1 MATRQRP
8 LSPFMIGPYYRPQL
22 TSVLSIIHRGTGVFL
37 AAGAFVL
44 AAALLAIAGGAA
56 GFEMMSAW
64 AGSPL
69 GLIFLV
75 ATAFSLAYHF
85 FNGIRHLL
93 WDIGW
98 GYELPR
104 VYTTGYLVVGL
115 SLITTF
121 ILVACAWRALG
132 GAA

>member
-1 MATRQRP
+1 MATRERP

-37 AAGAFVL
+37 AFAAFAL
-44 AAALLAIAGGAA
+44 AAALMAIAGNAVA
-56 GFEMMSAW
+56 FEMLQAW
-64 AGSPL
+64 AGSPVGVVL
-69 GLIFLV
+69 LL

-104 VYTTGYLVVGL
+104 VYATGYLVVGL
-115 SLITTF
+115 SLLSGF
-121 ILVACAWRALG
+121 ALAALAWRALG

>member
-22 TSVLSIIHRGTGVFL
+22 TSVLSIVHRGTGVFL
-37 AAGAFVL
+37 AFAAFALV
-44 AAALLAIAGGAA
+44 AALLAIAADAA
-56 GFEMMSAW
+56 AFEMLSAW
-64 AGSPL
+64 AGSPV
-69 GLIFLV
+69 GLLLLV

-98 GYELPR
+98 GYELSR
-104 VYTTGYLVVGL
+104 VYASGYLVVGL
-115 SLITTF
+115 SLLTTF
-121 ILVACAWRALG
+121 VLVAMTWRVLG

>member
-1 MATRQRP
+1 
-8 LSPFMIGPYYRPQL
+8 MIGPYYRPQL
-22 TSVLSIIHRGTGVFL
+22 TSVLSIVHRATGVFL
-37 AAGAFVL
+37 ALGAFAL
-44 AAALLAIAGGAA
+44 AFALLAVAGGAG
-56 GFEMMSAW
+56 GFDMLEAW

-69 GLIFLV
+69 GVLFLL

-98 GYELPR
+98 GYEIRR
-104 VYTTGYLVVGL
+104 VYITGYLVVAL
-115 SLITTF
+115 SLLSTLA
-121 ILVACAWRALG
+121 LVALALRMR